1 MKLVHVDL
9 EKPIAIHR
17 NCPTEWIIE
26 SPELFL
32 KYVEQLQKQN
42 QGEEGNFVLSKAD
55 TELNMKR
62 DVELVLT
69 PFSLDFADHRIQK
82 RLFTE
87 LVKSAQ
93 NEEMFLE
100 TQRIIAELKK
110 YIYQLEAEKE
120 MGLLEKLTQYIKVM
134 AELLQKELV
143 ILINIRSY
151 LNETQINKLSQ
162 MACYYEISL
171 LFIENIQ
178 RDFSN
183 QREYY
188 IIDKDGC
195 DVY

>member
-42 QGEEGNFVLSKAD
+42 QGEKGNFVLSKAD

-82 RLFTE
+82 RLCRF
-87 LVKSAQ
+87 KRKGR
-93 NEEMFLE
+93 FL
-100 TQRIIAELKK
+100 RA
-110 YIYQLEAEKE
+110 
-120 MGLLEKLTQYIKVM
+120 
-134 AELLQKELV
+134 
-143 ILINIRSY
+143 R
-151 LNETQINKLSQ
+151 
-162 MACYYEISL
+162 
-171 LFIENIQ
+171 
-178 RDFSN
+178 
-183 QREYY
+183 
-188 IIDKDGC
+188 
-195 DVY
+195 

>member
-42 QGEEGNFVLSKAD
+42 QGEKGNFVLSKAD

-82 RLFTE
+82 RL
-87 LVKSAQ
+87 LQSWSKVRK
-93 NEEMFLE
+93 M
-100 TQRIIAELKK
+100 KK
-110 YIYQLEAEKE
+110 CFWKRR
-120 MGLLEKLTQYIKVM
+120 
-134 AELLQKELV
+134 ELLR
-143 ILINIRSY
+143 N
-151 LNETQINKLSQ
+151 
-162 MACYYEISL
+162 
-171 LFIENIQ
+171 
-178 RDFSN
+178 
-183 QREYY
+183 
-188 IIDKDGC
+188 
-195 DVY
+195 

>member
-110 YIYQLEAEKE
+110 YIYQLEAVSGYELEQNEEIDLSALLKLMGVQTETEKE
-120 MGLLEKLTQYIKVM
+120 MGGGAGE
-134 AELLQKELV
+134 
-143 ILINIRSY
+143 NGIRSR
-151 LNETQINKLSQ
+151 NRSDESAGGVCVCNGTDAVGTFDEKI
-162 MACYYEISL
+162 C
-171 LFIENIQ
+171 
-178 RDFSN
+178 
-183 QREYY
+183 
-188 IIDKDGC
+188 
-195 DVY
+195 V

>member
-1 MKLVHVDL
+1 M
-9 EKPIAIHR
+9 
-17 NCPTEWIIE
+17 
-26 SPELFL
+26 
-32 KYVEQLQKQN
+32 EQLQKQN

-110 YIYQLEAEKE
+110 YIYQLEAVSGYE
-120 MGLLEKLTQYIKVM
+120 LEQNV
-134 AELLQKELV
+134 
-143 ILINIRSY
+143 RSY

>member
-93 NEEMFLE
+93 NEEMFLD
-100 TQRIIAELKK
+100 TLKVSSFRITDSGIRHCLHTIQMICT
-110 YIYQLEAEKE
+110 IYFRLD
-120 MGLLEKLTQYIKVM
+120 LLITF
-134 AELLQKELV
+134 
-143 ILINIRSY
+143 S
-151 LNETQINKLSQ
+151 
-162 MACYYEISL
+162 CY
-171 LFIENIQ
+171 F
-178 RDFSN
+178 
-183 QREYY
+183 
-188 IIDKDGC
+188 
-195 DVY
+195 

>member
-62 DVELVLT
+62 DVELILT

-100 TQRIIAELKK
+100 TQRIISCEQKTLFGKNRHICTASVRRNSGRMLSESLDRRKNSGLSEIITGIRQYSSDIKK
-110 YIYQLEAEKE
+110 ITIFCAGCHKIYD
-120 MGLLEKLTQYIKVM
+120 MW
-134 AELLQKELV
+134 
-143 ILINIRSY
+143 
-151 LNETQINKLSQ
+151 
-162 MACYYEISL
+162 
-171 LFIENIQ
+171 
-178 RDFSN
+178 
-183 QREYY
+183 
-188 IIDKDGC
+188 
-195 DVY
+195 

>member
-110 YIYQLEAEKE
+110 YTTCPFAFSSSFIALC
-120 MGLLEKLTQYIKVM
+120 
-134 AELLQKELV
+134 
-143 ILINIRSY
+143 S
-151 LNETQINKLSQ
+151 S
-162 MACYYEISL
+162 SL
-171 LFIENIQ
+171 
-178 RDFSN
+178 FS
-183 QREYY
+183 
-188 IIDKDGC
+188 IITIATFGR
-195 DVY
+195 

>member
-100 TQRIIAELKK
+100 TQRIISCEQKTLFGKNR
-110 YIYQLEAEKE
+110 YICIASVRRDSGRMLSESLDRRKNS
-120 MGLLEKLTQYIKVM
+120 GLSEIIKGIRQYSPDIKNFYN
-134 AELLQKELV
+134 
-143 ILINIRSY
+143 ILCG
-151 LNETQINKLSQ
+151 LS
-162 MACYYEISL
+162 
-171 LFIENIQ
+171 
-178 RDFSN
+178 
-183 QREYY
+183 
-188 IIDKDGC
+188 
-195 DVY
+195 

>member
-42 QGEEGNFVLSKAD
+42 QGEKGNFVLSKAD

-100 TQRIIAELKK
+100 TKRIIAELKK
-110 YIYQLEAEKE
+110 DIYQLDAVSGYKKKKNESSDRNRKRDGTFGKINAIYQSYGRTSPKRTGDSDKYSVLSERNTNKQTLPNG
-120 MGLLEKLTQYIKVM
+120 MLL
-134 AELLQKELV
+134 
-143 ILINIRSY
+143 
-151 LNETQINKLSQ
+151 
-162 MACYYEISL
+162 
-171 LFIENIQ
+171 
-178 RDFSN
+178 
-183 QREYY
+183 
-188 IIDKDGC
+188 
-195 DVY
+195 

>member
-69 PFSLDFADHRIQK
+69 DLAVSVVSYSVLQL
-82 RLFTE
+82 RLR
-87 LVKSAQ
+87 
-93 NEEMFLE
+93 
-100 TQRIIAELKK
+100 TQRQKYTKILVSTNYKWNVLRRKK
-110 YIYQLEAEKE
+110 Q
-120 MGLLEKLTQYIKVM
+120 GTSRQDKL
-134 AELLQKELV
+134 
-143 ILINIRSY
+143 
-151 LNETQINKLSQ
+151 
-162 MACYYEISL
+162 
-171 LFIENIQ
+171 
-178 RDFSN
+178 
-183 QREYY
+183 
-188 IIDKDGC
+188 
-195 DVY
+195 

>member
-1 MKLVHVDL
+1 M
-9 EKPIAIHR
+9 
-17 NCPTEWIIE
+17 
-26 SPELFL
+26 
-32 KYVEQLQKQN
+32 EQLQKQN
-42 QGEEGNFVLSKAD
+42 QGEKGNFVLSKAD

-110 YIYQLEAEKE
+110 YIYQLEAVSGYELEQNEEIDLSALLKLMGVQTETEKE

-143 ILINIRSY
+143 ILVNIRSY
-151 LNETQINKLSQ
+151 LNETPKWHAT
-162 MACYYEISL
+162 MKYPC
-171 LFIENIQ
+171 
-178 RDFSN
+178 FS
-183 QREYY
+183 
-188 IIDKDGC
+188 
-195 DVY
+195 